1 MNYVIIKGKKF
12 PIEVAISSEEQQ
24 RGLMYKDPPLYAM
37 AFPYAR
43 PQFNSFWMSNVK
55 ADLDIVFCLKNKI
68 ASIWKGEAKS
78 TSIIGGRDPSD
89 LILEFPY
96 GVVKA
101 EGISVGDDI
110 SLDLS
115 KEAQMKFLML
125 KTGLIF

>member
-1 MNYVIIKGKKF
+1 MDYVIIKGKKF
-12 PIEVAISSEEQQ
+12 PVELAISSEEQQ
-24 RGLMYKDPPLYAM
+24 RGLMYKDPPLYAV

-43 PQFNSFWMSNVK
+43 PQFNSFWMSNVR
-55 ADLDIVFCLKNKI
+55 APLDIVFSLKGKVS
-68 ASIWKGEAKS
+68 SIWKGEPYS

-101 EGISVGDDI
+101 EGITVGDNI
-110 SLDLS
+110 NLELS
-115 KEAQMKFLML
+115 KEAEMKILML